1 MVIKQQKIIAKL
13 LLYSKD
19 HKKILLIK
27 TKWGYWDLPG
37 GHLEFEETPEEC
49 LIRETREEVGI
60 DIIINKLHSIQT
72 VILDGAYI
80 ANKPKITHYSV
91 FIFMGEILNNRQKI
105 ILMDHEIVGYRWLN
119 AKNILENKNIKMLNF
134 NDDLLRSLK
143 GNNKI
148 KTKKKYYI
156 KIGEFETYREILMD

>member
-49 LIRETREEVGI
+49 LIRETKEEAGI
-60 DIIINKLHSIQT
+60 DIIINKLHSIQA
-72 VILDGAYI
+72 VILEGVHI
-80 ANKPKITHYSV
+80 VNNPEITHYSV
-91 FIFMGEILNNRQKI
+91 FIFTGEILDNRQKI
-105 ILMDHEIVGYRWLN
+105 ILNDHEIVGYRWLN
-119 AKNILENKNIKMLNF
+119 AKNILKNKNTKMLNF
-134 NDDLLRSLK
+134 NEDLFKALS
-143 GNNKI
+143 GNNTI